1 MRILEKKRIIVFGA
15 TGSTGVYVTE
25 YLNSNLDS
33 RMYEIIA
40 VGKRKTSYFDRFDIK
55 YYSVDITKRED
66 FERLP
71 LENVYALVIL
81 SGYLPARMDVY
92 SPEKYIDINIKGT
105 LNIME
110 YYKRFGV
117 NRVIY
122 TVSISD
128 LHGYLPEKSEFLP
141 DMPIKYKYGTDH
153 TIYAISKTAAT
164 EIIKTY
170 FHDYGV
176 KYYIL
181 RLPNIYLYSPEKD
194 YYVDCERRKISYRY
208 MIDRAMKGE
217 DIELWGNPEK
227 KRDIVYVKDF
237 CQIILKAIIIDA
249 EVGYYNVGADLMVS
263 MKEQIEGIINVFC
276 SPKKISKIILC
287 PEKRSCDDTHMNI
300 EKTRKNLGYQPKYD
314 YLDYLRDYKSEMES
328 NRFEGI

>member
-1 MRILEKKRIIVFGA
+1 MEKKRVIVFGA
-15 TGSTGVYVTE
+15 TGSIGVYVTE
-25 YLNSNLDS
+25 YLISNLDN

-40 VGKRKTSYFDRFDIK
+40 VGKRKTSYFDRFGIK
-55 YYSVDITKRED
+55 YYSVNITKQED
-66 FERLP
+66 FECLP
-71 LENVYALVIL
+71 LDNVYSLVIL
-81 SGYLPARMDVY
+81 SGYLPARMDAY
-92 SPEKYIDINIKGT
+92 SPEKYVDINIKGT

-110 YYKRFGV
+110 YYKKCGV
-117 NRVIY
+117 NRVIF

-194 YYVDCERRKISYRY
+194 YYVDCKRRKISYRY

-237 CQIILKAIIIDA
+237 CQIILKAIMF
-249 EVGYYNVGADLMVS
+249 Y
-263 MKEQIEGIINVFC
+263 KK
-276 SPKKISKIILC
+276 KKISKIILC